1 MIRKYTNKIIEMA
14 EEGIIGWEDIAR
26 AALNHMSE
34 DKVRDMAY
42 DNMFLEDEDEDED
55 ECDACECDACECDAC
70 ECDEE
75 NY

>member
-1 MIRKYTNKIIEMA
+1 MIREYTNKIIEMA
-14 EEGIIGWEDIAR
+14 EEGIIGWEDLAR
-26 AALNHMSE
+26 AALNYMSE
-34 DKVRDMAY
+34 DNVRDMAY

-55 ECDACECDACECDAC
+55 EDECDAC

>member
-1 MIRKYTNKIIEMA
+1 MLREYTNKIVEMA

-26 AALNHMSE
+26 AALNYMSE
-34 DKVRDMAY
+34 DNVRDMAY
-42 DNMFLEDEDEDED
+42 DNMFLEDEDEDE
-55 ECDACECDACECDAC
+55 CDAC

>member
-14 EEGIIGWEDIAR
+14 EEGIIGWENIAR
-26 AALNHMSE
+26 AALNYMS
-34 DKVRDMAY
+34 DDNVRDMAY
-42 DNMFLEDEDEDED
+42 DNLILEDEDEDED
-55 ECDACECDACECDAC
+55 ECECD

>member
-14 EEGIIGWEDIAR
+14 EEGIIGWEDLAR
-26 AALNHMSE
+26 AALNSMSE
-34 DKVRDMAY
+34 DAVRDMAY
-42 DNMFLEDEDEDED
+42 DNLILEDEDEDEDED
-55 ECDACECDACECDAC
+55 ECD

>member
-26 AALNHMSE
+26 AALNWMSE
-34 DKVRDMAY
+34 DDVRDMAY
-42 DNMFLEDEDEDED
+42 GNMFLEDEDED